1 VTAGP
6 STELAAPG
14 TGASTVSPGRWI
26 PSLLLLS
33 AIWGS
38 SFLFIKIGVSE
49 LPALFVALGRVAG
62 GALALLVVVALTQ
75 DRLPRDLRTWGHH
88 AVVAVVGVIAPF
100 SLFAFGEQ
108 RVSSVLAGI
117 WNSITP
123 LVVLP
128 MAVLVFRTEKMTARR
143 LTGLILGLLGA
154 LAILGVWQG
163 VGGSSLT
170 GQLMCLAAASCY
182 GVSIP
187 YVRRYV
193 TPLPASGVVSS
204 LCQLLIASAL
214 LAVVAPVFSDGFPDV
229 LALSW
234 PVVASVAALG
244 VLGTGLAFVLHLRNI
259 RLVGAS
265 NASTVTYIIPIFAT
279 IIGVVVLREPLEW
292 FAPVGAAI
300 VLLGV
305 AVASG
310 IRLGRR
316 R

>member
-1 VTAGP
+1 MTAAP
-6 STELAAPG
+6 STVLAADG
-14 TGASTVSPGRWI
+14 TGVPIASPGRWI
-26 PSLLLLS
+26 PGLLLLS

-38 SFLFIKIGVSE
+38 SFLFIKVGVSE
-49 LPALFVALGRVAG
+49 LPALFVAFGRVAG
-62 GALALLVVVALTQ
+62 GALALLVVVALTR
-75 DRLPRDLRTWGHH
+75 DRLPRDLRAWGHH
-88 AVVAVVGVIAPF
+88 TVVAVVGVAAPF

-143 LTGLILGLLGA
+143 MIGLALGFAGA
-154 LAILGVWQG
+154 LVILGVWQG
-163 VGGSSLT
+163 VGGASLA
-170 GQLMCLAAASCY
+170 GQLMCLAAAACY

-187 YVRRYV
+187 YVRRYI
-193 TPLPASGVVSS
+193 TPLPYSGVVSS
-204 LCQLLIASAL
+204 LCQLLVATAL
-214 LAVVAPVFSDGFPDV
+214 LAIVAPVFSGGFPDV
-229 LALSW
+229 LSLSW

-265 NASTVTYIIPIFAT
+265 SASTVTYIIPIFAT
-279 IIGVVVLREPLEW
+279 VIGVVVLRERLDW

-305 AVASG
+305 AIASG

>member
-1 VTAGP
+1 MT
-6 STELAAPG
+6 AAPPTALPTQG
-14 TGASTVSPGRWI
+14 TASAPGLGRWI
-26 PSLLLLS
+26 PGLLLLS

-38 SFLFIKIGVSE
+38 SFLFIKVGVSE

-62 GALALLVVVALTQ
+62 GALALLVVVAVTR
-75 DRLPRDLRTWGHH
+75 DRLPRDLRAWGHH
-88 AVVAVVGVIAPF
+88 AVVAVVGVAAPF

-128 MAVLVFRTEKMTARR
+128 MAVLVFRTEKMTSRR
-143 LTGLILGLLGA
+143 LIGLALGFVGA
-154 LAILGVWQG
+154 LVVLGVWQG
-163 VGGSSLT
+163 VGGSSLA
-170 GQLMCLAAASCY
+170 GQLMCMAAAACY

-187 YVRRYV
+187 YVRKYV
-193 TPLPASGVVSS
+193 TPMPQSGVVSS

-214 LAVVAPVFSDGFPDV
+214 LAIAAPVFSGGFPDL

-234 PVVASVAALG
+234 PVVASVGALG
-244 VLGTGLAFVLHLRNI
+244 VFGTGLAFVLHLRNI
-259 RLVGAS
+259 RLAGAS

-279 IIGVVVLREPLEW
+279 IIGVVVLQEPLDW
-292 FAPVGAAI
+292 HAPVGAAI

-310 IRLGRR
+310 IRPGRR
-316 R
+316 G